1 MILGPYAS
9 LGVALAAGLLVGLE
23 RGWRERELPDG
34 GRIAGLRTF
43 ALIGL
48 VGGLLALLPSPA
60 VPLGVG
66 LAAVALLFAVGYRR
80 VAAEQGT
87 LSITTAVAALSTFTL
102 GALATSGQPVIA
114 IGGAVVVA
122 VLLDLKTVLHGWLR
136 LVQPAEINAL
146 LQLGVLSAVVLPLLP
161 DQGLG
166 PYEAVNPFRLW
177 IAVILIASISLLG
190 HVATRWRGERSGL
203 LWTGLLGGLA
213 SSTAATFA
221 LSRLARAGE
230 AGPRSAAAGV
240 LAACGMMFFRIAAVI
255 LALRPGMSWRL
266 LVLLAGLGLLTLG
279 AAALCWRRSDSAARP
294 AGAAAAAS
302 AAPVFDLR
310 TALGFGL
317 VLAVV
322 AVIARAASQAFGAAG
337 LYAVAFISGLADVDA
352 ILVSAVQ
359 MSGQGII
366 GVPQASS
373 ALLLA
378 VAANMLLKA
387 VAAWAIGGAAVGRPV
402 ASGFAA
408 TTLAGA
414 AVLLLGGLG

>member
-87 LSITTAVAALSTFTL
+87 LSITTAVAALATFTL

-266 LVLLAGLGLLTLG
+266 LALLAGLGLLTLG

-302 AAPVFDLR
+302 APVFDLR

-359 MSGQGII
+359 MSGQGLI

-408 TTLAGA
+408 TMLAGA